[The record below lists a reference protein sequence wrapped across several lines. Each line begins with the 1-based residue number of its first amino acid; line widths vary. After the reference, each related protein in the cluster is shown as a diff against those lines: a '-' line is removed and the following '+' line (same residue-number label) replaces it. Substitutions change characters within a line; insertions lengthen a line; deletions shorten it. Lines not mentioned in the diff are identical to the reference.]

1 MKTTIT
7 QKYVQLYYLYC
18 IGRFIK
24 MSNAQYAAVMGGT
37 GGVNISTD
45 GTISAAAT
53 NAALAHMPLPIATK
67 VTTNTQPTTSTTTQ
81 PAAKSGKIAAME
93 RAKACAKAA
102 KYTSIDDER
111 RMKFL
116 ALLCGRGA
124 FKNQTASVSQEAN
137 ILLSRD
143 RSGSIGGMG
152 GMSPHVNDGKN
163 SNNNSHSIGKKQ
175 GSSSSIANT
184 SNTTQTTTTNE
195 QNYQPTIPSSLS
207 RRILHKSGVGYLD
220 NSVPL
225 ILSAMSDRFLATI
238 LVQAKACRDRRI
250 EGYKATIKERKK
262 RTKHRK
268 LVLKERLGREKR
280 YKEEISKK
288 RSMMEG
294 AVMDAKELLEKD
306 NNKKGSSSGGE
317 DKTLFGLS
325 EEEREA
331 VKEYKKQAADVDAE
345 EEYYNK
351 YYGNASEDG
360 NLDLDNISSDEED
373 DEDDELVLFDTDL
386 KLRDLVR
393 PLGAWGFDLTGKL
406 GFTDKQVDD
415 SDGDEYELVDNTN
428 EDGGGSDEDDDE
440 DQDDNVSYSDSSDM
454 GTTDDDEGTGPKS
467 PKKKKPPSPKK
478 KSKAKKGSSSGG
490 TKKSSTTTKKKPVK
504 RKRDESKDD
513 ASSKSS
519 GDGKPKAKKAATA
532 ASKKT
537 EVATTDAKK
546 K

>member
-1 MKTTIT
+1 
-7 QKYVQLYYLYC
+7 
-18 IGRFIK
+18 
-24 MSNAQYAAVMGGT
+24 MSNAQYAAVMGGGT

-45 GTISAAAT
+45 GTVSAAAT

-67 VTTNTQPTTSTTTQ
+67 VNTNTPTTSTTTQ
-81 PAAKSGKIAAME
+81 PITSQQTMAARPSGKIAAME

-124 FKNQTASVSQEAN
+124 FKGVSSTNQGAN
-137 ILLSRD
+137 VLLSRE

-163 SNNNSHSIGKKQ
+163 SSSNSHSIGKKQ
-175 GSSSSIANT
+175 GSSIVNT
-184 SNTTQTTTTNE
+184 SQTTQTKPTNE
-195 QNYQPTIPSSLS
+195 QNYQPTIPSALS

-220 NSVPL
+220 NSLPL

-262 RTKHRK
+262 RNKHRK
-268 LVLKERLGREKR
+268 LVLKERLCRDKK
-280 YKEEISKK
+280 YKEELSKK
-288 RSMMEG
+288 RSMMEST
-294 AVMDAKELLEKD
+294 VMDAKDLLEKD
-306 NNKKGSSSGGE
+306 NNKKGNSSLGGE

-331 VKEYKKQAADVDAE
+331 IKEYKKQAADIDAE

-351 YYGNASEDG
+351 YYGKGEDG

-373 DEDDELVLFDTDL
+373 DDDDELVVDTDL

-406 GFTDKQVDD
+406 GFTDEPDDD
-415 SDGDEYELVDNTN
+415 SDGDEYELVDKYN

-478 KSKAKKGSSSGG
+478 KSKAKKASSSGSG
-490 TKKSSTTTKKKPVK
+490 TKKSGTTTKKKPAK

-537 EVATTDAKK
+537 EAATADAKK

>member
-1 MKTTIT
+1 
-7 QKYVQLYYLYC
+7 
-18 IGRFIK
+18 
-24 MSNAQYAAVMGGT
+24 MSNAQYAAVMGGGT

-45 GTISAAAT
+45 GTVSAAAT

-67 VTTNTQPTTSTTTQ
+67 VNTTQPTSTTTTQ
-81 PAAKSGKIAAME
+81 PSTSQQTMAAAKSGKIAAME

-116 ALLCGRGA
+116 ALLCGRGT
-124 FKNQTASVSQEAN
+124 FKGVSTTNQSAN
-137 ILLSRD
+137 ILLSRE

-163 SNNNSHSIGKKQ
+163 SNNNNTHSIGKKQ
-175 GSSSSIANT
+175 GSSTITDKSHTA
-184 SNTTQTTTTNE
+184 QTTKTNE
-195 QNYQPTIPSSLS
+195 QNYQPTIPSALS

-220 NSVPL
+220 NSLPL

-262 RTKHRK
+262 RNKHRK
-268 LVLKERLGREKR
+268 LVLKERLGRDKK
-280 YKEEISKK
+280 YKEELGKK
-288 RSMMEG
+288 RSMMEST
-294 AVMDAKELLEKD
+294 VEDAKELLEKD
-306 NNKKGSSSGGE
+306 NNKKGNSSLGGE

-331 VKEYKKQAADVDAE
+331 VKEYKKQAADIDAE

-351 YYGNASEDG
+351 YYGKGEDG
-360 NLDLDNISSDEED
+360 NLDLDNISSDEE
-373 DEDDELVLFDTDL
+373 EDDEEDELVVDTDL

-406 GFTDKQVDD
+406 GFTDEPDFD
-415 SDGDEYELVDNTN
+415 SDGDEYELVDKYN

-478 KSKAKKGSSSGG
+478 KSKAKKASGSGGG
-490 TKKSSTTTKKKPVK
+490 TKKSGTTTTKKKPAK

-537 EVATTDAKK
+537 EAAATDAKK

>member
-1 MKTTIT
+1 
-7 QKYVQLYYLYC
+7 
-18 IGRFIK
+18 

-45 GTISAAAT
+45 GTVSAAAT

-67 VTTNTQPTTSTTTQ
+67 VNTNTTSTQQSTSTTTQ

-124 FKNQTASVSQEAN
+124 FKGVSSTNQGAN
-137 ILLSRD
+137 ILLSRE

-163 SNNNSHSIGKKQ
+163 TTNSHSIGKKQ
-175 GSSSSIANT
+175 GSSIVDT
-184 SNTTQTTTTNE
+184 SHTTQTTTTTNT
-195 QNYQPTIPSSLS
+195 QNYQPTIPSALS

-220 NSVPL
+220 NSLPL

-238 LVQAKACRDRRI
+238 LVQAKACRDRRL
-250 EGYKATIKERKK
+250 EGYKATIKERK
-262 RTKHRK
+262 RRNKHRK
-268 LVLKERLGREKR
+268 LVLKERLSRDKK
-280 YKEEISKK
+280 YKEELGKK
-288 RSMMEG
+288 RSMMES

-306 NNKKGSSSGGE
+306 NNKKGNSSSSGGE

-325 EEEREA
+325 EEERQA

-351 YYGNASEDG
+351 YYGKGEDG

-373 DEDDELVLFDTDL
+373 DEDDELVVDTDL

-406 GFTDKQVDD
+406 GFTDEQVDD

-428 EDGGGSDEDDDE
+428 EDGGGSDDDEDE

-478 KSKAKKGSSSGG
+478 KSKAKKASSSGGG
-490 TKKSSTTTKKKPVK
+490 TKKSGTTTKKTVK

-532 ASKKT
+532 ASKKA
-537 EVATTDAKK
+537 EAEK
-546 K
+546 

>member
-1 MKTTIT
+1 
-7 QKYVQLYYLYC
+7 
-18 IGRFIK
+18 
-24 MSNAQYAAVMGGT
+24 MSNAQYAALMGGT
-37 GGVNISTD
+37 GAAVNLSTN
-45 GTISAAAT
+45 GTVSTAAT
-53 NAALAHMPLPIATK
+53 NMPLPIATK
-67 VTTNTQPTTSTTTQ
+67 VNTNTQPTSTTTTQ
-81 PAAKSGKIAAME
+81 PTSQQTTAAAKSGKIAAME

-124 FKNQTASVSQEAN
+124 FKGVSSTNQGAN
-137 ILLSRD
+137 VLLSRE

-163 SNNNSHSIGKKQ
+163 SNNSHSIGKKQ
-175 GSSSSIANT
+175 GSSIVDT
-184 SNTTQTTTTNE
+184 SHTAQTTTTNE
-195 QNYQPTIPSSLS
+195 QNYQPTIPSALS

-262 RTKHRK
+262 RNKHRK
-268 LVLKERLGREKR
+268 LVLKERLGRDKR
-280 YKEEISKK
+280 YKEELSKK
-288 RSMMEG
+288 RSMMEST
-294 AVMDAKELLEKD
+294 VEDAKELLEKD
-306 NNKKGSSSGGE
+306 NNKKGNSSSGGE

-331 VKEYKKQAADVDAE
+331 VKEYKKQAADIDAE

-351 YYGNASEDG
+351 YYGKGEDG
-360 NLDLDNISSDEED
+360 NLDLDNISSDEEE
-373 DEDDELVLFDTDL
+373 DEDDELVVDTDL

-393 PLGAWGFDLTGKL
+393 PLGAWGFDLTGKI
-406 GFTDKQVDD
+406 GFTDEVNDE

-478 KSKAKKGSSSGG
+478 KSKAKKASGSGGG
-490 TKKSSTTTKKKPVK
+490 TKKSGTTTKKKTVK

-532 ASKKT
+532 TSKKT
-537 EVATTDAKK
+537 EAATTDAKK

>member
-1 MKTTIT
+1 
-7 QKYVQLYYLYC
+7 
-18 IGRFIK
+18 
-24 MSNAQYAAVMGGT
+24 MSNAQYAAVMGGA
-37 GGVNISTD
+37 GALNISTD
-45 GTISAAAT
+45 GTAVSTAAT

-67 VTTNTQPTTSTTTQ
+67 VNTQPTTSTTTQ
-81 PAAKSGKIAAME
+81 PTSTTQLAAKSGKIAAME

-124 FKNQTASVSQEAN
+124 FKNQTVSSQQAN

-163 SNNNSHSIGKKQ
+163 SSNNSHSIGKKQ
-175 GSSSSIANT
+175 GSSIVDT
-184 SNTTQTTTTNE
+184 SHTTQTSTNT
-195 QNYQPTIPSSLS
+195 QNYQPTIPSALS

-250 EGYKATIKERKK
+250 EGYKATIKERK
-262 RTKHRK
+262 RRNKHRK
-268 LVLKERLGREKR
+268 LVLKERLNRDKR
-280 YKEEISKK
+280 YKEELGKK
-288 RSMMEG
+288 RSMMEST
-294 AVMDAKELLEKD
+294 VMDAKELLEKD
-306 NNKKGSSSGGE
+306 SNKKGSSSGGE

-331 VKEYKKQAADVDAE
+331 VKEYKKQVADVDAE

-351 YYGNASEDG
+351 YYGKGNEDG

-373 DEDDELVLFDTDL
+373 DEDDELVVDTDL

-406 GFTDKQVDD
+406 GFTDEVNND
-415 SDGDEYELVDNTN
+415 SEGDEYELVDNTN
-428 EDGGGSDEDDDE
+428 EDGGGSDEDDDD

-478 KSKAKKGSSSGG
+478 KSKAKKASGSGGG
-490 TKKSSTTTKKKPVK
+490 TKKSGTTTKKKTVK

-537 EVATTDAKK
+537 EAATTEAKK